1 MAKEEVRLQEYKS
14 ATGRAE
20 KALAELKKQ
29 ADGARGTVDGLS
41 ARAKSE
47 LTDLEA
53 LRASARAAVEES
65 ESELSR
71 AIQQRR
77 VEEEKLGALR
87 REALESEKARSNWQ
101 RTDEVGPWWRVARF
115 LNWRETM
122 DGSTHL
128 SFRRVA
134 FFL

>member
-1 MAKEEVRLQEYKS
+1 MRLQEYKS

-101 RTDEVGPWWRVARF
+101 RTDEVGPRWLGARF
-115 LNWRETM
+115 LNGKESM

>member
-101 RTDEVGPWWRVARF
+101 RTDEVGPWWLGARF
-115 LNWRETM
+115 LNGKESM